1 MEFPFEFFD
10 FPFEIFMVMK
20 ERCVAGTKMGLDIG
34 ILGAKNE
41 SPFVVY
47 MCINKHVMR
56 EEECTR
62 MGMIYDY
69 KPGR

>member
-10 FPFEIFMVMK
+10 FPLEIFMVMK
-20 ERCVAGTKMGLDIG
+20 ERCAVGTKTGLDIG

-47 MCINKHVMR
+47 ICCINKHAMR
-56 EEECTR
+56 DEEYECVDMFYT
-62 MGMIYDY
+62 
-69 KPGR
+69 